1 MSLQP
6 YQYSKINPLRWCET
20 DRKNRKRWKCK
31 EHSHTGISHP
41 SCYNKAHGIIERIGC
56 LDIEAGSLTANTDI
70 MLSWAIKTVGKD
82 EWFYDHVTAESLK
95 KGVKDRHIIES
106 CINTMWKYDRLVV
119 HYGKRGWYD
128 TPFVRTRALKLGFEF
143 PPLGMIWVSDTCTM
157 SRQVLRLTSNR
168 QGVIGET
175 ILDENVK
182 TRVDFNHWI
191 NIKYGTAKEKKI
203 AIDYIVDHNLKDVE
217 QLEKVYL
224 KFKPFCREPRTSI

>member
-1 MSLQP
+1 MGLQP
-6 YQYSKINPLRWCET
+6 YQYSRINPLRWSEAE
-20 DRKNRKRWKCK
+20 KNRRKAWKCD
-31 EHSHTGISHP
+31 HSHTGIKHP
-41 SCYNKAHGIIERIGC
+41 KCYNEAHGIVERIGC

-70 MLSWAIKTVGKD
+70 MLAWGIKTVGKD
-82 EWFYDHVTAESLK
+82 EIFYDHVTEESLRE
-95 KGVKDRHIIES
+95 GVKDRHIVETLID
-106 CINTMWKYDRLVV
+106 TMWKYDRLVV

-128 TPFVRTRALKLGFEF
+128 TPFTRTRAMKLGLEF

-175 ILDENVK
+175 ILGKSDK

-191 NIKYGTAKEKKI
+191 NIKYGTPEEKKV
-203 AIDYIVDHNLKDVE
+203 AIDYIVEHNIIDVE